1 MLDHQ
6 PPEVHDALKTVP
18 IRYSL
23 PAALAVEA
31 RAHEMAQELPVAH
44 RRSLMVLTLIHDRE
58 ELGWYSE
65 FFANSAFE
73 DSTRGGNA

>member
-1 MLDHQ
+1 
-6 PPEVHDALKTVP
+6 
-18 IRYSL
+18 
-23 PAALAVEA
+23 
-31 RAHEMAQELPVAH
+31 MAQELPVAH

-65 FFANSAFE
+65 FFADSAFE